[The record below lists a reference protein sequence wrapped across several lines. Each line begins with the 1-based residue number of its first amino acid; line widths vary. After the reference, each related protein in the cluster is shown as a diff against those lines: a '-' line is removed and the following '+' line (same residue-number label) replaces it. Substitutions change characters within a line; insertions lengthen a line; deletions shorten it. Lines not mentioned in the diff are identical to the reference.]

1 MVNYWLA
8 KQEPSGPRGYN
19 ILQLKEDKKT
29 IWDGVHNNLA
39 LKHIRNMKKG
49 DLVFFYHTGDERQV
63 VGIMSVT
70 SNPYPNPEEDNERFV
85 VVDVKFKS
93 LLAKSVGLDEIKKQ
107 KGLESWELLRISR
120 LSVMPVPKSILQSI
134 LKTGF
139 KIDSK
144 TKTPKDNVTTF
155 ANGRH
160 SDIFVGEKAV
170 GIIGEISSDVLDNFK
185 IRTSVV
191 GFEIKLSGLIFD

>member
-19 ILQLKEDKKT
+19 ILKLKEDKKT
-29 IWDGVHNNLA
+29 MWDGVHNNLA
-39 LKHIRNMKKG
+39 LKHIRNMRKG

-107 KGLESWELLRISR
+107 KGLENWELLRISR
-120 LSVMPVPKSILQSI
+120 LSVMPVPKSIWDLI
-134 LKTGF
+134 IKM
-139 KIDSK
+139 SK
-144 TKTPKDNVTTF
+144 K
-155 ANGRH
+155 
-160 SDIFVGEKAV
+160 
-170 GIIGEISSDVLDNFK
+170 
-185 IRTSVV
+185 
-191 GFEIKLSGLIFD
+191 

>member
-39 LKHIRNMKKG
+39 LKHIRNMRKD

-107 KGLESWELLRISR
+107 KGLENWELLRISR
-120 LSVMPVPKSILQSI
+120 LSVMPVPKPIWDLI
-134 LKTGF
+134 IKM
-139 KIDSK
+139 SK
-144 TKTPKDNVTTF
+144 K
-155 ANGRH
+155 
-160 SDIFVGEKAV
+160 
-170 GIIGEISSDVLDNFK
+170 
-185 IRTSVV
+185 
-191 GFEIKLSGLIFD
+191 